1 MAKSRAAKRKKKLS
15 KGKIIFLVVVVLIIV
30 AALVALWYFKPDV
43 LNGIIASLMQKD
55 DPSEQT
61 GGIGTG
67 TGQEDNPY
75 VTGDTLQMTV
85 LDIGQGDCI
94 YIAFP
99 DGKNMVMDIGSEFG
113 STSPWEHANEFLQAK
128 NVTQIDYLFI
138 THGDYDHIRD
148 AKKLLDNY
156 EIKSLYMPLDKAQ
169 YRNTWLNLLE
179 AAKEETYTSEDG
191 KTVDAEYNNN
201 VGAYTISGENW
212 EMKCYA
218 FDENNY
224 PDCSTE
230 SKADAEKINS
240 VSPIC
245 LLEYADR
252 TIVLT
257 GDANEMTEEY
267 VLAKGYLDNI
277 DTDILKVG
285 HHGSKSST
293 TQAFL
298 DKIDAEFAI
307 ISTSGTREKPQEKYT
322 HPHPDLLAR
331 LDNYTDAVP
340 DADFN
345 GFRQVY
351 ITGSDGDIT
360 VTIGENGGIN
370 ITASEAAD
378 KNYGEV
384 QVAAVITDGETLY
397 AICIKRGAY
406 VVQE

>member
-1 MAKSRAAKRKKKLS
+1 MAKSRAAKRKKKMS
-15 KGKIIFLVVVVLIIV
+15 KGKIIFLVVLVLVIV
-30 AALVALWYFKPDV
+30 ATLVALWYFRPDV
-43 LNGIIASLMQKD
+43 INNILASFIHKEEPGN
-55 DPSEQT
+55 PS
-61 GGIGTG
+61 GGSGSS
-67 TGQEDNPY
+67 GQADNPY
-75 VTGDTLQMTV
+75 VEGDTLQMTV

-99 DGKNMVMDIGSEFG
+99 DGKNMIMDIGSEFG
-113 STSPWEHANEFLQAK
+113 TTSPWNTANEFLQEK
-128 NVTQIDYLFI
+128 NVSQIDYLFI
-138 THGDYDHIRD
+138 THGDYDHIRE

-156 EIKSLYMPLDKAQ
+156 EIKSVYMPLDKAQ
-169 YRNTWLNLLE
+169 DSNTWLKLID
-179 AAKEETYTSEDG
+179 AAKAETYTDDNG
-191 KTVDAEYNNN
+191 NKVDAAYNYN
-201 VGAYTISGENW
+201 VGAYSISGENW
-212 EMKCYA
+212 EMKCYS
-218 FDENNY
+218 FDEADY
-224 PDCSTE
+224 PTGTN
-230 SKADAEKINS
+230 AEKINA

-267 VLAKGYLDNI
+267 VLSKGYLDNV

-298 DKIDAEFAI
+298 DKIDSEFAI
-307 ISTSGTREKPQEKYT
+307 ISTSGTREEPNESYT
-322 HPHPDLLAR
+322 HPNPDLLAR
-331 LDNYTDAVP
+331 LDGYTDVVD
-340 DADFN
+340 DADYN
-345 GFRQVY
+345 GFRQIY
-351 ITGSDGDIT
+351 ITASDGDIT
-360 VTIGENGGIN
+360 VTIGANGGIN

-384 QVAAVITDGETLY
+384 KVTAVITDGEQLF

>member
-1 MAKSRAAKRKKKLS
+1 
-15 KGKIIFLVVVVLIIV
+15 
-30 AALVALWYFKPDV
+30 
-43 LNGIIASLMQKD
+43 MQ
-55 DPSEQT
+55 ER
-61 GGIGTG
+61 
-67 TGQEDNPY
+67 
-75 VTGDTLQMTV
+75 
-85 LDIGQGDCI
+85 
-94 YIAFP
+94 
-99 DGKNMVMDIGSEFG
+99 
-113 STSPWEHANEFLQAK
+113 

-156 EIKSLYMPLDKAQ
+156 EIKSLYMPLEKAQ
-169 YRNTWLNLLE
+169 DSNTWLDLLE
-179 AAKEETYTSEDG
+179 AAENETYTDG
-191 KTVDAEYNNN
+191 NGNKVEAAYNNN

-212 EMKCYA
+212 KMKCYS
-218 FDENNY
+218 FDEEDY
-224 PDCSTE
+224 PSGTN
-230 SKADAEKINS
+230 AEKINA

-245 LLEYADR
+245 LLEYSER

-267 VLAKGYLDNI
+267 VLSKGYLDNI

-322 HPHPDLLAR
+322 HPNPDLLAR
-331 LDNYTDAVP
+331 LDNYTDDAVP

>member
-15 KGKIIFLVVVVLIIV
+15 KGKIIFLVVAVLIIV

-55 DPSEQT
+55 DPSDQT

-99 DGKNMVMDIGSEFG
+99 DGKNMVMDIGSKRD
-113 STSPWEHANEFLQAK
+113 STSPWEHANAFLQERK
-128 NVTQIDYLFI
+128 VKQIDYLFI
-138 THGDYDHIRD
+138 THGDYDHVRE
-148 AKKLLDNY
+148 AKKLIDNY
-156 EIKSLYMPLDKAQ
+156 EIKSFYMPIDRAHDSG
-169 YRNTWLNLLE
+169 TWEKVLQ
-179 AAKEETYTSEDG
+179 AAKNETYTDESG
-191 KTVDAEYNNN
+191 KTVDSTYNNN
-201 VGAYTISGENW
+201 IGAYTISGENW
-212 EMKCYA
+212 EMKCYS
-218 FDENNY
+218 FDENDFPEKFNN
-224 PDCSTE
+224 
-230 SKADAEKINS
+230 AEKKNA

-245 LLEYADR
+245 LLEYAER

-267 VLAKGYLDNI
+267 VLSKGYLDNI

-307 ISTSGTREKPQEKYT
+307 ISTDGTRTVPNESYG
-322 HPHPDLLAR
+322 HPTKELLSR
-331 LDNYTDAVP
+331 LDSYTDAVP

>member
-15 KGKIIFLVVVVLIIV
+15 KGKIIFLVVAVLIIV

-55 DPSEQT
+55 DPSDQT

-113 STSPWEHANEFLQAK
+113 STSPWEHANEFLQER

-156 EIKSLYMPLDKAQ
+156 EIKSLYMPLEKAQ
-169 YRNTWLNLLE
+169 DSNTWLDLLE
-179 AAKEETYTSEDG
+179 AAENETYTDG
-191 KTVDAEYNNN
+191 NGNKVEAAYNNN

-212 EMKCYA
+212 EMKCYS
-218 FDENNY
+218 FDEADY
-224 PDCSTE
+224 PTGTN
-230 SKADAEKINS
+230 AEKINA

-245 LLEYADR
+245 LLEYAER

-267 VLAKGYLDNI
+267 VLSKGYLDNI

>member
-1 MAKSRAAKRKKKLS
+1 MAKSRAAKRKMKLS

-43 LNGIIASLMQKD
+43 LNGIIASLTQKD

-113 STSPWEHANEFLQAK
+113 STSPWEHANEFLQERK
-128 NVTQIDYLFI
+128 VKQIDYLFI

-156 EIKSLYMPLDKAQ
+156 EIKSLYMPLGKAQ
-169 YRNTWLNLLE
+169 DSNTWLDLLE
-179 AAKEETYTSEDG
+179 AAEEETYTDENG
-191 KTVDAEYNNN
+191 KTVEAAYNNN

-212 EMKCYA
+212 EMKCYS
-218 FDENNY
+218 FDEANY
-224 PDCSTE
+224 PSGTN
-230 SKADAEKINS
+230 AEKINA

-245 LLEYADR
+245 LLEYAER

-267 VLAKGYLDNI
+267 VLSKGYLDNI

>member
-1 MAKSRAAKRKKKLS
+1 MARAKTAKRKKKLS
-15 KGKIIFLVVVVLIIV
+15 KGKIIFLVVLVLIII
-30 AALVALWYFKPDV
+30 AALVALWYFRPDV
-43 LNGIIASLMQKD
+43 INGIIASLTQKD
-55 DPSEQT
+55 EPQDT
-61 GGIGTG
+61 GGNIGNG
-67 TGQEDNPY
+67 SGQEDNPY
-75 VTGDTLQMTV
+75 VTGDTLEMTV

-99 DGKNMVMDIGSEFG
+99 DGKNMMMDIGSEFR
-113 STSPWEHANEFLQAK
+113 STSPWNHANEFLQAK

-201 VGAYTISGENW
+201 VGTYTISGENW

-230 SKADAEKINS
+230 SKADAEKVNS

-285 HHGSKSST
+285 HHGSKTST

-307 ISTSGTREKPQEKYT
+307 ISTNGTREVPGSYE
-322 HPHPDLLAR
+322 HPTKELLAR
-331 LDNYTDAVP
+331 LDSYTDAVP

>member
-1 MAKSRAAKRKKKLS
+1 MAKPRAAKRKKKLS
-15 KGKIIFLVVVVLIIV
+15 KGKIIFLVVAVLIIV

-55 DPSEQT
+55 DPSDQT

-113 STSPWEHANEFLQAK
+113 STSPWEHANEFLQER

-156 EIKSLYMPLDKAQ
+156 EIKSLYMPLEKAQ
-169 YRNTWLNLLE
+169 DSNTWLDLLE
-179 AAKEETYTSEDG
+179 AAENETYTDG
-191 KTVDAEYNNN
+191 NGNKVEAAYNNN

-212 EMKCYA
+212 KMKCYS
-218 FDENNY
+218 FDEEDY
-224 PDCSTE
+224 PSGTN
-230 SKADAEKINS
+230 AEKINA

-245 LLEYADR
+245 LLEYSER

-267 VLAKGYLDNI
+267 VLSKGYLDNI

-322 HPHPDLLAR
+322 HPNPDLLAR

>member
-1 MAKSRAAKRKKKLS
+1 MAKSRAAKRKMKLS
-15 KGKIIFLVVVVLIIV
+15 KGKIIFLVVAVLIIV

-113 STSPWEHANEFLQAK
+113 STSPWEHANEFLQER

-156 EIKSLYMPLDKAQ
+156 EIKSLYMPLEKAQ
-169 YRNTWLNLLE
+169 DSNTWLDLLE
-179 AAKEETYTSEDG
+179 AAENETYTDG
-191 KTVDAEYNNN
+191 NGNKVEAAYNNN
-201 VGAYTISGENW
+201 VGVYTISGENW
-212 EMKCYA
+212 EMKCYS
-218 FDENNY
+218 FDEADY
-224 PDCSTE
+224 PSGTN
-230 SKADAEKINS
+230 AEKINA

-245 LLEYADR
+245 LLEYAER

-267 VLAKGYLDNI
+267 VLSKGYLDNI

>member
-43 LNGIIASLMQKD
+43 LNGIIASLTQKN
-55 DPSEQT
+55 DPSDQT

-99 DGKNMVMDIGSEFG
+99 DGKNMVMDIGSERG
-113 STSPWEHANEFLQAK
+113 STSPWEHANAFLQERK
-128 NVTQIDYLFI
+128 VKQIDYLFI

-169 YRNTWLNLLE
+169 DSITWLKLLE
-179 AAKEETYTSEDG
+179 AAEEETYNDENG
-191 KTVDAEYNNN
+191 KTVEAAYNNN

-212 EMKCYA
+212 EMKCYS
-218 FDENNY
+218 FDEADY
-224 PDCSTE
+224 PSGTN
-230 SKADAEKINS
+230 AEKINA

-245 LLEYADR
+245 LLEYAER

-267 VLAKGYLDNI
+267 ILAKGYLDNI

-307 ISTSGTREKPQEKYT
+307 ISTNGTREVPGSYK
-322 HPHPDLLAR
+322 HPTKELLSR
-331 LDNYTDAVP
+331 LDNYVDAVP

>member
-113 STSPWEHANEFLQAK
+113 STSPWEHANEFLQER

-156 EIKSLYMPLDKAQ
+156 EIKSLYMPLEKAQ
-169 YRNTWLNLLE
+169 DSNTWLDLLE
-179 AAKEETYTSEDG
+179 AAENETYTDG
-191 KTVDAEYNNN
+191 NGNKAEAAYNNN

-212 EMKCYA
+212 EMKCYS
-218 FDENNY
+218 FDEADY
-224 PDCSTE
+224 PSGTN
-230 SKADAEKINS
+230 AEKINA

-245 LLEYADR
+245 LLEYAER

-267 VLAKGYLDNI
+267 VLSKGYLDNI

-322 HPHPDLLAR
+322 HPNPDLLAR

-370 ITASEAAD
+370 ITASEATN

-397 AICIKRGAY
+397 AICIKRGEH

>member
-43 LNGIIASLMQKD
+43 LNGIIASLTQKD
-55 DPSEQT
+55 DPSDQT

-99 DGKNMVMDIGSEFG
+99 DGKNMVMDIGSERG
-113 STSPWEHANEFLQAK
+113 STSPWEHANEFLQER

-156 EIKSLYMPLDKAQ
+156 EIKSLYMPLEKAQ
-169 YRNTWLNLLE
+169 DSNTWLDLLE
-179 AAKEETYTSEDG
+179 AAENETYTDG
-191 KTVDAEYNNN
+191 NGNKVEAAYNNN

-212 EMKCYA
+212 EMKCYS
-218 FDENNY
+218 FDEADY
-224 PDCSTE
+224 PSGTN
-230 SKADAEKINS
+230 AEKINA

-245 LLEYADR
+245 LLEYSER

-267 VLAKGYLDNI
+267 VLSKGYLDNI

-322 HPHPDLLAR
+322 HPNPDLLAR

>member
-15 KGKIIFLVVVVLIIV
+15 KRKIIFLVVVVLIIV

-43 LNGIIASLMQKD
+43 LNGIIASLTQKD
-55 DPSEQT
+55 DPFDQT

-99 DGKNMVMDIGSEFG
+99 DGKNMVMDIGSERG
-113 STSPWEHANEFLQAK
+113 STSPWEHANAFLQERK
-128 NVTQIDYLFI
+128 VKQIDYLFI

-156 EIKSLYMPLDKAQ
+156 EIKSLYMPLEKAQ
-169 YRNTWLNLLE
+169 DSNTWLDLLE
-179 AAKEETYTSEDG
+179 AAENETYTDG
-191 KTVDAEYNNN
+191 NGNKVEAAYNNN
-201 VGAYTISGENW
+201 VGVYTISGENW
-212 EMKCYA
+212 EMKCYS
-218 FDENNY
+218 FDEADY
-224 PDCSTE
+224 PSGTN
-230 SKADAEKINS
+230 AEKINA

-245 LLEYADR
+245 LLEYAER

-267 VLAKGYLDNI
+267 VLSKGYLDNI

-307 ISTSGTREKPQEKYT
+307 ISTNGTREVPGSYK
-322 HPHPDLLAR
+322 HPTKELLSR
-331 LDNYTDAVP
+331 LDNYVDAVP

>member
-43 LNGIIASLMQKD
+43 LNGIIASLTQKD

-113 STSPWEHANEFLQAK
+113 STSPWEHANEFLQQR

-156 EIKSLYMPLDKAQ
+156 EIKSLYMPLEKAQ
-169 YRNTWLNLLE
+169 DSNTWLDLLE
-179 AAKEETYTSEDG
+179 AAENETYTDG
-191 KTVDAEYNNN
+191 NGNKVEAAYNNN
-201 VGAYTISGENW
+201 VGVYTISGENW
-212 EMKCYA
+212 EMKCYS
-218 FDENNY
+218 FDEADY
-224 PDCSTE
+224 PSGTN
-230 SKADAEKINS
+230 AEKINA

-245 LLEYADR
+245 LLEYAER

-267 VLAKGYLDNI
+267 VLSKGYLDNI

-293 TQAFL
+293 TQAVL

-322 HPHPDLLAR
+322 HPNPDLLAR

>member
-15 KGKIIFLVVVVLIIV
+15 KGKIIFLVVAVLIIV

-43 LNGIIASLMQKD
+43 LNGIIASLTQKD
-55 DPSEQT
+55 DPSDQT

-113 STSPWEHANEFLQAK
+113 STSPWEHANEFLQER

-156 EIKSLYMPLDKAQ
+156 EIKSLYMPLEKAQ
-169 YRNTWLNLLE
+169 DSNTWLDLLE
-179 AAKEETYTSEDG
+179 AAENETYTDG
-191 KTVDAEYNNN
+191 NGNKVEAAYNNN

-212 EMKCYA
+212 EMKCYS
-218 FDENNY
+218 FDEADY
-224 PDCSTE
+224 PSGTN
-230 SKADAEKINS
+230 AEKINA

-245 LLEYADR
+245 LLEYAER

-267 VLAKGYLDNI
+267 VLSKGYLDNI

-370 ITASEAAD
+370 ITASEVAD

>member
-1 MAKSRAAKRKKKLS
+1 MAKSRAAKRKMKLS
-15 KGKIIFLVVVVLIIV
+15 KGKIIFLVGVVLIIV

-43 LNGIIASLMQKD
+43 LNGIIASLTQKD

-75 VTGDTLQMTV
+75 VTGDILQMTV

-113 STSPWEHANEFLQAK
+113 STSPWEHANEFLQQR

-156 EIKSLYMPLDKAQ
+156 EIKSLYMPLEKAQ
-169 YRNTWLNLLE
+169 DSNTWLDLLE
-179 AAKEETYTSEDG
+179 AAENETYTDG
-191 KTVDAEYNNN
+191 NGNKVEAAYNNN

-212 EMKCYA
+212 EMKCYS
-218 FDENNY
+218 FDEADY
-224 PDCSTE
+224 PSGTN
-230 SKADAEKINS
+230 AEKINA

-245 LLEYADR
+245 LLEYSER

-267 VLAKGYLDNI
+267 VLSKGYLDNI

-322 HPHPDLLAR
+322 HPNPDLLAR

>member
-15 KGKIIFLVVVVLIIV
+15 KGKIIFFVVVVLIIV
-30 AALVALWYFKPDV
+30 ATLVALWYFKPDV
-43 LNGIIASLMQKD
+43 LNGIIASLTQKD
-55 DPSEQT
+55 DPSDQT

-75 VTGDTLQMTV
+75 VTGDTLEMTV
-85 LDIGQGDCI
+85 LDVEQGDCI
-94 YIAFP
+94 FIAFP
-99 DGKNMVMDIGSEFG
+99 DGKNMMMDIGSANG
-113 STSPWEHANEFLQAK
+113 SQWDKIDAFLKAR
-128 NVTQIDYLFI
+128 NLTQLDYLFI
-138 THGDYDHIRD
+138 THGDMDHIRD
-148 AKKLLDNY
+148 AKQLIDNY

-169 YRNTWLNLLE
+169 DSKTWLNLLE

-201 VGAYTISGENW
+201 VGVYTISGENW
-212 EMKCYA
+212 EMKCYS
-218 FDENNY
+218 FDEADY
-224 PDCSTE
+224 PTGT
-230 SKADAEKINS
+230 DAKKKNA
-240 VSPIC
+240 VSPIS

-277 DTDILKVG
+277 DTDILKIG
-285 HHGSKSST
+285 HHGSESST

-307 ISTSGTREKPQEKYT
+307 ISTSGTREEPNTSYT

>member
-1 MAKSRAAKRKKKLS
+1 MAKSRAAKRKMKLS

-43 LNGIIASLMQKD
+43 LNGIIASLTQKD

-75 VTGDTLQMTV
+75 VTGDTLEMTV
-85 LDIGQGDCI
+85 LDVEQGDCI
-94 YIAFP
+94 FIAFP
-99 DGKNMVMDIGSEFG
+99 DGKNMMMDIGSANG
-113 STSPWEHANEFLQAK
+113 SQWDKIDAFLKAR
-128 NVTQIDYLFI
+128 NLTQLDYLFI
-138 THGDYDHIRD
+138 THGDMDHIRD
-148 AKKLLDNY
+148 AKQLIDNY

-169 YRNTWLNLLE
+169 DSKTWLNLLE

-201 VGAYTISGENW
+201 VGAFTISGENW
-212 EMKCYA
+212 EMKCYS
-218 FDENNY
+218 FDEADY
-224 PDCSTE
+224 PTGT
-230 SKADAEKINS
+230 DAKKKNA
-240 VSPIC
+240 VSPIS

-277 DTDILKVG
+277 DTDILKIG
-285 HHGSKSST
+285 HHGSESST

-307 ISTSGTREKPQEKYT
+307 ISTSGTREEPNTSYT
-322 HPHPDLLAR
+322 HPNPDLLAR
-331 LDNYTDAVP
+331 LDGYTDAVP

>member
-1 MAKSRAAKRKKKLS
+1 MPRRTDLAKSRTAKRKKVT
-15 KGKIIFLVVVVLIIV
+15 KGKIILLVVIVLIII
-30 AALVALWYFKPDV
+30 AALVALWYFRPDV
-43 LNGIIASLMQKD
+43 LNGIIASLTKD
-55 DPSEQT
+55 KDNNT
-61 GGIGTG
+61 TG
-67 TGQEDNPY
+67 TGSGGQADNPY
-75 VTGDTLQMTV
+75 VTGETLQMTV

-99 DGKNMVMDIGSEFG
+99 DGKNMIMDIGSEFG
-113 STSPWEHANEFLQAK
+113 STSPWEHANDFLQQK

-138 THGDYDHIRD
+138 THGDYDHIRE
-148 AKKLLDNY
+148 AKKLIDNY
-156 EIKSLYMPLDKAQ
+156 EIKSFYMPLDKAQ
-169 YRNTWLNLLE
+169 DSNTWLKLLD
-179 AAKEETYTSEDG
+179 AARAEDYTDENG
-191 KTVDAEYNNN
+191 NKVDSQYNYN

-212 EMKCYA
+212 EMKCYS
-218 FDENNY
+218 FDESDY
-224 PDCSTE
+224 PAGTN
-230 SKADAEKINS
+230 AEKINA

-267 VLAKGYLDNI
+267 VLSKGYLNNI

-293 TQAFL
+293 TQEFL

-307 ISTSGTREKPQEKYT
+307 ISTSGTREKPNESYT
-322 HPHPDLLAR
+322 HPNPDLLAR
-331 LDNYTDAVP
+331 LDGYTDAVP
-340 DADFN
+340 DADYN
-345 GFRQVY
+345 GFRQIY
-351 ITGSDGDIT
+351 ITASDGDIT

-370 ITASEAAD
+370 ITASEAAE

-384 QVAAVITDGETLY
+384 QVTAVFTYGEKVY
-397 AICIKRGAY
+397 AVCIKRGAY

>member
-15 KGKIIFLVVVVLIIV
+15 KRKIIFLVVVVLIIV

-43 LNGIIASLMQKD
+43 LNGIIASLTQKD
-55 DPSEQT
+55 DPSDQT

-99 DGKNMVMDIGSEFG
+99 DGKNMVMDIGSEVG
-113 STSPWEHANEFLQAK
+113 STSPWKHANEFLQERK
-128 NVTQIDYLFI
+128 VKQIDYLFI

-156 EIKSLYMPLDKAQ
+156 EIKSLYMPLDKAH
-169 YRNTWLNLLE
+169 YGNTWLKLLE
-179 AAKEETYTSEDG
+179 AAEEETYTDENG
-191 KTVDAEYNNN
+191 KTVEAAYNNN

-212 EMKCYA
+212 EMKCYS
-218 FDENNY
+218 FDEEDY

-230 SKADAEKINS
+230 SKADAEKVNG

-245 LLEYADR
+245 LLEYAER

-267 VLAKGYLDNI
+267 ILAKGYLDNI

-298 DKIDAEFAI
+298 DKIDSEFAI
-307 ISTSGTREKPQEKYT
+307 ISTNGTREVPGSYE
-322 HPHPDLLAR
+322 HPTKELLSR

>member
-1 MAKSRAAKRKKKLS
+1 MAKSRTARRKKKLS
-15 KGKIIFLVVVVLIIV
+15 KGKVIFLVVLVLVIV
-30 AALVALWYFKPDV
+30 AALVALWYFRPDV
-43 LNGIIASLMQKD
+43 LESVIAMFTQNDQSDKDTIGNG
-55 DPSEQT
+55 
-61 GGIGTG
+61 
-67 TGQEDNPY
+67 GQADNPY

-99 DGKNMVMDIGSEFG
+99 DGKNMMMDIGSEFG
-113 STSPWEHANEFLQAK
+113 TTSPWERANAFLQERK
-128 NVTQIDYLFI
+128 VTQIDYLFI

-156 EIKSLYMPLDKAQ
+156 EIKSLYMPFDKAQ
-169 YRNTWLNLLE
+169 DSNTWLKLLE
-179 AAKEETYTSEDG
+179 AAREETYTSADG
-191 KTVDAEYNNN
+191 KTVDAKYNNN

-212 EMKCYA
+212 QMKCYS
-218 FDENNY
+218 FDEADY
-224 PDCSTE
+224 PSGT
-230 SKADAEKINS
+230 DATKKNA

-245 LLEYADR
+245 LLEYANR

-267 VLAKGYLDNI
+267 VLEKGYLDNI

-307 ISTSGTREKPQEKYT
+307 ISTSGTREQPNESYT
-322 HPHPDLLAR
+322 HPNPDLLAR
-331 LDNYTDAVP
+331 LDSYVDAVP
-340 DADFN
+340 DADYN
-345 GFRQVY
+345 GFRQIY
-351 ITGSDGDIT
+351 ITASDGDIT
-360 VTIGENGGIN
+360 VTIGANGGIN
-370 ITASEAAD
+370 ITASEASD

-406 VVQE
+406 VIQE

>member
-113 STSPWEHANEFLQAK
+113 STSPWEHANEFLQER

-156 EIKSLYMPLDKAQ
+156 EIKSLYMPLGKAQ
-169 YRNTWLNLLE
+169 DSNTWLDLLE
-179 AAKEETYTSEDG
+179 AAENETYTDG
-191 KTVDAEYNNN
+191 NGNKVEAAYNNN

-212 EMKCYA
+212 EMKCYS
-218 FDENNY
+218 FDEVDY
-224 PDCSTE
+224 PSGTN
-230 SKADAEKINS
+230 AEKINA

-245 LLEYADR
+245 LLEYAER

-267 VLAKGYLDNI
+267 VLSKGYLDNI

>member
-1 MAKSRAAKRKKKLS
+1 MAKAKTAKRKKKAS
-15 KGKIIFLVVVVLIIV
+15 KGKIIFFAVVVLVVI

-43 LNGIIASLMQKD
+43 FNEILASFIQKD
-55 DPSEQT
+55 DPTSDIGS
-61 GGIGTG
+61 GGGK
-67 TGQEDNPY
+67 EDNPY
-75 VTGDTLQMTV
+75 VTGDTLEMTV

-99 DGKNMVMDIGSEFG
+99 DGKNMMMDIGSEFG
-113 STSPWEHANEFLQAK
+113 STSPWNHANEFLQERK
-128 NVTQIDYLFI
+128 VTQIDYLFI
-138 THGDYDHIRD
+138 THGDYDHIRE

-156 EIKSLYMPLDKAQ
+156 EIKSLYMPLEKAQ
-169 YRNTWLNLLE
+169 DSSTWLKLLE
-179 AAKEETYTSEDG
+179 AAKEETYTDEKGS
-191 KTVDAEYNNN
+191 TVKATYNNN
-201 VGAYTISGENW
+201 VGAYTISGEKW
-212 EMKCYA
+212 EMKCYS
-218 FDENNY
+218 FDEADY
-224 PDCSTE
+224 PTGTN
-230 SKADAEKINS
+230 AEKINA

-245 LLEYADR
+245 LLEYAER

-267 VLAKGYLDNI
+267 VLGKGYLDNI

-307 ISTSGTREKPQEKYT
+307 ISTSGTREEPNESYT
-322 HPHPDLLAR
+322 HPNPDLLAR
-331 LDNYTDAVP
+331 LDGYVDAVP
-340 DADFN
+340 DADYN
-345 GFRQVY
+345 GFREIY

-360 VTIGENGGIN
+360 VRIGANGGIN
-370 ITASEAAD
+370 ITASEAPD

-384 QVAAVITDGETLY
+384 QVSAVFVNEGKLY
-397 AICIKRGAY
+397 AVCIKRGAY

>member
-43 LNGIIASLMQKD
+43 LNGIIASLTQKD
-55 DPSEQT
+55 DPSDQT

-113 STSPWEHANEFLQAK
+113 STSPWNHANEFLQERK
-128 NVTQIDYLFI
+128 VKQIDYLFI

-156 EIKSLYMPLDKAQ
+156 EIKSLYMPLEKAQ
-169 YRNTWLNLLE
+169 DSNTWLDLLE
-179 AAKEETYTSEDG
+179 AAENETYTDG
-191 KTVDAEYNNN
+191 NGNKVEAAYNNN
-201 VGAYTISGENW
+201 VGVYTISGENW
-212 EMKCYA
+212 EMKCYS
-218 FDENNY
+218 FDEADY
-224 PDCSTE
+224 PSGTN
-230 SKADAEKINS
+230 AEKINA

-245 LLEYADR
+245 LLEYAER

-267 VLAKGYLDNI
+267 VLSKGYLDNI

>member
-1 MAKSRAAKRKKKLS
+1 MAKAKTAKRKKKAS
-15 KGKIIFLVVVVLIIV
+15 KGKIIFFAVVVLVVI

-43 LNGIIASLMQKD
+43 FNEILASFIQKD
-55 DPSEQT
+55 DPTSDIGS
-61 GGIGTG
+61 GGGK
-67 TGQEDNPY
+67 EDNPY
-75 VTGDTLQMTV
+75 VTGDTLEMTV

-99 DGKNMVMDIGSEFG
+99 DGKNMMMDIGSEFG
-113 STSPWEHANEFLQAK
+113 STSPWNHANEFLQERK
-128 NVTQIDYLFI
+128 VTQIDYLFI
-138 THGDYDHIRD
+138 THGDYDHIRE

-156 EIKSLYMPLDKAQ
+156 EIKSLYMPLEKAQ
-169 YRNTWLNLLE
+169 DSSTWLKLLE
-179 AAKEETYTSEDG
+179 AAKEETYTDEKGS
-191 KTVDAEYNNN
+191 TVKATYNNN
-201 VGAYTISGENW
+201 VGAYTISGEKW
-212 EMKCYA
+212 EMKCYS
-218 FDENNY
+218 FDEADY
-224 PDCSTE
+224 PTGTN
-230 SKADAEKINS
+230 AEKINA

-245 LLEYADR
+245 LLEYAER

-267 VLAKGYLDNI
+267 VLGKGYLDNI

-307 ISTSGTREKPQEKYT
+307 ISTNGTREVPGSYE
-322 HPHPDLLAR
+322 HPTKELLAR
-331 LDNYTDAVP
+331 LDGYTDAVP
-340 DADFN
+340 DADYN
-345 GFRQVY
+345 GFRQIY

-360 VTIGENGGIN
+360 VRIGANGGIN
-370 ITASEAAD
+370 ITASEAPD

-384 QVAAVITDGETLY
+384 QVSAVFVNEGKLY
-397 AICIKRGAY
+397 AVCIKRGAY

>member
-1 MAKSRAAKRKKKLS
+1 MAKSRAAKRKMKLS

-43 LNGIIASLMQKD
+43 LNGIIASLTQKD

-99 DGKNMVMDIGSEFG
+99 DGKNMMMDIGSEFG
-113 STSPWEHANEFLQAK
+113 STSPWKHANAFLQERK
-128 NVTQIDYLFI
+128 VKQIDYLFI

-156 EIKSLYMPLDKAQ
+156 EIKSLYMPLEKAQ
-169 YRNTWLNLLE
+169 DSNTWLDLLE
-179 AAKEETYTSEDG
+179 AAENETYTDG
-191 KTVDAEYNNN
+191 NGNKVEAAYNNN
-201 VGAYTISGENW
+201 VGVYTISGENW
-212 EMKCYA
+212 EMKCYS
-218 FDENNY
+218 FDEADY
-224 PDCSTE
+224 PSGTN
-230 SKADAEKINS
+230 AEKINA

-245 LLEYADR
+245 LLEYAER

-267 VLAKGYLDNI
+267 VLSKGYLDNI

>member
-15 KGKIIFLVVVVLIIV
+15 KGKIIFLVVAVLIIV

-43 LNGIIASLMQKD
+43 LNGIIASLTQKD
-55 DPSEQT
+55 DPSDQT

-99 DGKNMVMDIGSEFG
+99 DGKNMVMDIGSELKT
-113 STSPWEHANEFLQAK
+113 TSPWNHANEFLQER

-156 EIKSLYMPLDKAQ
+156 EIKSLYMPLEKAHDK
-169 YRNTWLNLLE
+169 NTWLDLLE
-179 AAKEETYTSEDG
+179 AAENETYTDG
-191 KTVDAEYNNN
+191 NGNKVEAAYNNN

-212 EMKCYA
+212 EMKCYS
-218 FDENNY
+218 FDEADY
-224 PDCSTE
+224 PTGTDS
-230 SKADAEKINS
+230 EKKNA

-245 LLEYADR
+245 LLEYAER

-267 VLAKGYLDNI
+267 VLSKGYLDNI

-322 HPHPDLLAR
+322 HPNPDLLAR

>member
-1 MAKSRAAKRKKKLS
+1 MAREKTAKRKKKLS
-15 KGKIIFLVVVVLIIV
+15 KGNIIFLVVVVLIIV

-99 DGKNMVMDIGSEFG
+99 DGKNMVMDIGSEKV
-113 STSPWEHANEFLQAK
+113 STSPWEHANEFLQQR

-138 THGDYDHIRD
+138 THGDYDHVRE
-148 AKKLLDNY
+148 AKKLIDNY
-156 EIKSLYMPLDKAQ
+156 EIKSFYMPIDRAHDSDAWEKVLQ
-169 YRNTWLNLLE
+169 
-179 AAKEETYTSEDG
+179 AAKNETYTDESG
-191 KTVDAEYNNN
+191 KTVDSTYNNN
-201 VGAYTISGENW
+201 IGAYTISGENW
-212 EMKCYA
+212 EMKCYS
-218 FDENNY
+218 FDENDFPEKFNN
-224 PDCSTE
+224 
-230 SKADAEKINS
+230 AEKKNA

-245 LLEYADR
+245 LLEYAER

-267 VLAKGYLDNI
+267 VLSKGYLDNI

-307 ISTSGTREKPQEKYT
+307 ISTSGTREKPQEKHT

-331 LDNYTDAVP
+331 LDSYVDAVP
-340 DADFN
+340 DADYN

-384 QVAAVITDGETLY
+384 QAVAVITDGETLY
-397 AICIKRGAY
+397 AICIKRGVY

>member
-15 KGKIIFLVVVVLIIV
+15 KGKIIFLVVAVLIIV

-43 LNGIIASLMQKD
+43 LNGIIASLTQKD
-55 DPSEQT
+55 DSSDQT

-113 STSPWEHANEFLQAK
+113 STSPWEHANEFLQER

-156 EIKSLYMPLDKAQ
+156 EIKSLYMPLEKAQ
-169 YRNTWLNLLE
+169 DSNTWLDLLE
-179 AAKEETYTSEDG
+179 AAENETYTDG
-191 KTVDAEYNNN
+191 NGNKVEAAYNNN

-212 EMKCYA
+212 KMKCYS
-218 FDENNY
+218 FDEEDY
-224 PDCSTE
+224 PSGTN
-230 SKADAEKINS
+230 AEKINA

-245 LLEYADR
+245 LLEYSER

-267 VLAKGYLDNI
+267 VLSKGYLDNI

-322 HPHPDLLAR
+322 HPNPDLLAR

>member
-1 MAKSRAAKRKKKLS
+1 MAKSRTARRKKKLS
-15 KGKIIFLVVVVLIIV
+15 KGKVIFLVVLVLVIV
-30 AALVALWYFKPDV
+30 AALVALWYFRPDV
-43 LNGIIASLMQKD
+43 LESVIAMFTQNDQSDKDTIGNG
-55 DPSEQT
+55 
-61 GGIGTG
+61 
-67 TGQEDNPY
+67 GQADNPY

-99 DGKNMVMDIGSEFG
+99 DGKNMMMDIGSEFG
-113 STSPWEHANEFLQAK
+113 TTSPWERANAFLQERK
-128 NVTQIDYLFI
+128 VTQIDYLFI

-169 YRNTWLNLLE
+169 DSNTWLKLLE
-179 AAKEETYTSEDG
+179 ATRGETYTSADG
-191 KTVDAEYNNN
+191 KTVDATYNNN

-212 EMKCYA
+212 QMKCYS
-218 FDENNY
+218 FDEADY
-224 PDCSTE
+224 PSGTN
-230 SKADAEKINS
+230 AEKINA

-245 LLEYADR
+245 LLEYANR

-267 VLAKGYLDNI
+267 VLEKGYLNNI

-307 ISTSGTREKPQEKYT
+307 ISTSGTREQPNESYT
-322 HPHPDLLAR
+322 HPNPDLLAR
-331 LDNYTDAVP
+331 LDSYVDAVP
-340 DADFN
+340 DADYN
-345 GFRQVY
+345 GFRQIY
-351 ITGSDGDIT
+351 ITASDGDIT
-360 VTIGENGGIN
+360 VTIGANGGIN
-370 ITASEAAD
+370 ITASEASD

>member
-15 KGKIIFLVVVVLIIV
+15 KGKIIFLVVAVLIIV

-55 DPSEQT
+55 DPSDQT

-113 STSPWEHANEFLQAK
+113 STSPWEHANEFLQER

-156 EIKSLYMPLDKAQ
+156 EIKSLYMPLEKAQ
-169 YRNTWLNLLE
+169 DSNTWLDLLE
-179 AAKEETYTSEDG
+179 AAENETYTDG
-191 KTVDAEYNNN
+191 NGNKVEAAYNNN

-212 EMKCYA
+212 EMKCYS
-218 FDENNY
+218 FDEADY
-224 PDCSTE
+224 PSGTN
-230 SKADAEKINS
+230 AEKINA

-245 LLEYADR
+245 LLEYSER

-267 VLAKGYLDNI
+267 VLSKGYLDNI

-322 HPHPDLLAR
+322 HPNPDLLSR

>member
-1 MAKSRAAKRKKKLS
+1 MARAKTAKRKKKLS

-30 AALVALWYFKPDV
+30 AALVALWYFRPDV
-43 LNGIIASLMQKD
+43 INGIIASLTQTD
-55 DPSEQT
+55 EPQDT
-61 GGIGTG
+61 GGNNIGNG
-67 TGQEDNPY
+67 SGQEDNPY
-75 VTGDTLQMTV
+75 VTGDTLEMTV

-99 DGKNMVMDIGSEFG
+99 DGKNMMMDIGSEFR
-113 STSPWEHANEFLQAK
+113 STSPWNHANEFLQAK

-169 YRNTWLNLLE
+169 DSNTWLNLLE

-212 EMKCYA
+212 EMKCYS
-218 FDENNY
+218 FDEADY
-224 PDCSTE
+224 PSGTN
-230 SKADAEKINS
+230 AEKINA

-307 ISTSGTREKPQEKYT
+307 ISTNGTREEPGSYE
-322 HPHPDLLAR
+322 HPTKELLAR
-331 LDNYTDAVP
+331 LDGYTDTVP
-340 DADFN
+340 DADYN
-345 GFRQVY
+345 GFRQIY

-360 VTIGENGGIN
+360 VRIGANGGIN
-370 ITASEAAD
+370 ITASEAED

-384 QVAAVITDGETLY
+384 QVAAVITDGQKLY
-397 AICIKRGAY
+397 VVCIKRDAY

>member
-1 MAKSRAAKRKKKLS
+1 MAKSRTARRKKKLS
-15 KGKIIFLVVVVLIIV
+15 KGKVIFLVVLVLVIV
-30 AALVALWYFKPDV
+30 AALVALWYFRPDV
-43 LNGIIASLMQKD
+43 LESVIAMFTQNDQSDKDTIGNG
-55 DPSEQT
+55 
-61 GGIGTG
+61 
-67 TGQEDNPY
+67 GQADNPY

-99 DGKNMVMDIGSEFG
+99 DGKNMMMDIGSEFG
-113 STSPWEHANEFLQAK
+113 TTSPWERANAFLQERK
-128 NVTQIDYLFI
+128 VTQIDYLFI

-156 EIKSLYMPLDKAQ
+156 EIKSLYMPFDKAQ
-169 YRNTWLNLLE
+169 DSNTWLKLLE
-179 AAKEETYTSEDG
+179 EAREETYTSADG
-191 KTVDAEYNNN
+191 KTVDAKYNNN

-212 EMKCYA
+212 QMKCYS
-218 FDENNY
+218 FDEADY
-224 PDCSTE
+224 PSGTN
-230 SKADAEKINS
+230 AEKINA

-245 LLEYADR
+245 LLEYANR

-267 VLAKGYLDNI
+267 VLEKGYLNNI

-307 ISTSGTREKPQEKYT
+307 ISTSGTREQPNESYT
-322 HPHPDLLAR
+322 HPNPDLLAR
-331 LDNYTDAVP
+331 LDSYVDAVP
-340 DADFN
+340 DADYN
-345 GFRQVY
+345 GFRQIY
-351 ITGSDGDIT
+351 ITASDGDIT
-360 VTIGENGGIN
+360 VTIGANGGIN
-370 ITASEAAD
+370 ITASEASD

-406 VVQE
+406 VIQE

>member
-43 LNGIIASLMQKD
+43 LNGIIASLTQKD

-99 DGKNMVMDIGSEFG
+99 DGKNMVMDIGSENG
-113 STSPWEHANEFLQAK
+113 STSPWEHANDFLQQR

-138 THGDYDHIRD
+138 THGDYDHVRE
-148 AKKLLDNY
+148 AKKLIDNY
-156 EIKSLYMPLDKAQ
+156 EIKSFYMPIDRAHDSGAWEKVLQ
-169 YRNTWLNLLE
+169 
-179 AAKEETYTSEDG
+179 AAKNETYTDESG
-191 KTVDAEYNNN
+191 KTVDSTYNNN
-201 VGAYTISGENW
+201 IGAYTISGENW
-212 EMKCYA
+212 EMKCYS
-218 FDENNY
+218 FDENDFPEEFNN
-224 PDCSTE
+224 
-230 SKADAEKINS
+230 AEKKNA

-245 LLEYADR
+245 LLEYSER

-267 VLAKGYLDNI
+267 VLSKGYLDNI

-322 HPHPDLLAR
+322 HPNPDLLAR

-397 AICIKRGAY
+397 AICIKRGEH